1 MQLQDFFMLMG
12 VGGLFIILGIGSV
25 IWGVVEEK
33 HYYNALAEKPGDI
46 REFLDR
52 SPHHPQP
59 AALRIGGWIAIA
71 VGVVLLA
78 VGFALW
84 FRVRG

>member
-1 MQLQDFFMLMG
+1 MQLRDFFTLMG
-12 VGGLFIILGIGSV
+12 VGGLFILLGIGSV

-46 REFLDR
+46 REFLER
-52 SPHHPQP
+52 MPPRPQP

-71 VGVVLLA
+71 VGLVLLA
-78 VGFALW
+78 VGLTLW
-84 FRVRG
+84 LRA